1 MRKNFSLTLKEVLG
15 YSNKEA
21 FLLGHG
27 EMSTEHLILGIYRMG
42 EGKAIE
48 IFYLLQ
54 VDLQQVKKK
63 IDIKDNFRHLNL
75 ENKICRIEMTQQ
87 VERILNTTFLEAK
100 IFKFRVINTA
110 HLLLSILRDEND
122 PVTKILSR
130 LEINYDKFMQK
141 VNIQNYYQNPKI
153 TESFRQ
159 SDFLDYKNK
168 IISTPVLDNFCR
180 DLTLMALQ
188 GKIDQV
194 VGREKEVERICQ
206 ILSRMKK
213 NNPLLIGEPG
223 VGKTAIAEGLAYR
236 IVKGK
241 VSRLLYQRKIFMLDL
256 PSLVAGTK
264 FRGQFEERIK
274 ACMNELLNNKDIILF
289 IDEIHTIIGA
299 GGAQGSLDASNIFKP
314 ALAKGELQCIG
325 ATTLDEYREYI
336 ERDGALS
343 RRFQNIIIDPT
354 SSEETIVIL
363 NKIKTQYEN
372 HHNVLYTDKAIEACV
387 NLTKRYIS
395 DRYFPDKA
403 IDALDEA
410 GTIVNMINIKIYNDI
425 TILEKKI
432 KCFRDKKYKMIK
444 NNNYEEAVQLMKKEK
459 KIEKELIKAKRNW
472 EKTSK
477 DNSEMVNEKNVAQVV
492 SMMTGIPIG
501 RLVKSEIKK
510 LINMSELIKKRIIGQ
525 DEAVEKTIRAIQ
537 RNRAGLKDPAR
548 PIGIFIFLGQTGV
561 GKTQLAKI
569 IAQEFFDS
577 EDALIRIDMSE
588 YMEKNSVSRLI
599 GAPPGYVGYEEGGQL
614 TEAVRRKPYSV
625 ILLDEL
631 EKAHSDIFNLLL
643 QVMDDGNITDSY
655 GKKID
660 FRNTI
665 IIFTSNIGTREFTEF
680 GKGVGYE
687 TSYEKNYTDHYLN
700 NSIKTKLKEVFSP
713 EFINRIDDIII
724 FNSLKRRDIC
734 MILDLELNKIINRM
748 FELGYT
754 LHLSKDAK
762 TFIADKGYDK
772 NHGARPLKR
781 ALQKFVED
789 LISENIIHENI
800 SKGDSLFLRKNKNK
814 ILLSTLKNLF
824 ALVFSFFFSS
834 SSFVDFLNS
843 FNPIPNPFISSVIF
857 LPTK

>member
-1 MRKNFSLTLKEVLG
+1 MRMRKNFSLTLKEVLG

-27 EMSTEHLILGIYRMG
+27 EISTEHLIFGIYRMG

-48 IFYLLQ
+48 IFNLLQ
-54 VDLQQVKKK
+54 VDLQKIKKK
-63 IDIKDNFRHLNL
+63 IDIKDNIRHLNL
-75 ENKICRIEMTQQ
+75 ENKVYRIEMTQQ
-87 VERILNTTFLEAK
+87 VERILNTIFLEAK
-100 IFKFRVINTA
+100 VFKFRVINTA
-110 HLLLSILRDEND
+110 HLLLSVLRDNND
-122 PVTKILSR
+122 PITKILSK
-130 LEINYDKFMQK
+130 LEINYDNFMQK
-141 VNIQNYYQNPKI
+141 VNIQNYSQTPKI

-159 SDFLDYKNK
+159 SDSSYYKNK

-180 DLTLMALQ
+180 DLSLMALQ
-188 GKIDQV
+188 GKIDKV

-206 ILSRMKK
+206 ILSRVKK
-213 NNPLLIGEPG
+213 NNPLLIGESG
-223 VGKTAIAEGLAYR
+223 VGKTALAEGLAYR

-274 ACMNELLNNKDIILF
+274 ACMNELLKNKDIILF

-336 ERDGALS
+336 ERDGALA
-343 RRFQNIIIDPT
+343 RRFQNVIIDPT

-363 NKIKTQYEN
+363 NNIKTQYET
-372 HHNVLYTDKAIEACV
+372 HHNVIYTDQAIEACV
-387 NLTKRYIS
+387 NLTKRYIP
-395 DRYFPDKA
+395 DRNFPDKA

-410 GTIVNMINIKIYNDI
+410 GSVLHMINLKHSNDI
-425 TILEKKI
+425 SILEKKI
-432 KCFRDKKYKMIK
+432 KCLIDKKNKMIK

-459 KIEKELIKAKRNW
+459 KIEKELIKAKVNW
-472 EKTSK
+472 KKNT
-477 DNSEMVNEKNVAQVV
+477 NSEIVNEDNIAQVV
-492 SMMTGIPIG
+492 SIMTGIPVG
-501 RLVKSEIKK
+501 RIVRSEMKK
-510 LINMSELIKKRIIGQ
+510 LINMYELIKRRLIGQ

-548 PIGIFIFLGQTGV
+548 PIGIFIFLGKTGV
-561 GKTQLAKI
+561 GKTQLARI
-569 IAQEFFDS
+569 LAQELFDS

-631 EKAHSDIFNLLL
+631 EKAHSDIFNILL

-655 GKKID
+655 GKRID

-680 GKGVGYE
+680 GKGIGYIPVYEDKLTE
-687 TSYEKNYTDHYLN
+687 TYFN
-700 NSIKTKLKEVFSP
+700 NSIKTKLKEFFSP

-724 FNSLKRRDIC
+724 FNYLKRRDIC

-754 LHLSKDAK
+754 LHISKEAK
-762 TFIADKGYDK
+762 TFIAEKGYDK

-781 ALQKFVED
+781 ALQKFVEG
-789 LISENIIHENI
+789 LISDNIIHANI
-800 SKGDSLFLRKNKNK
+800 NKGDYLFLRNYKNK
-814 ILLSTLKNLF
+814 ILLSTFKK
-824 ALVFSFFFSS
+824 
-834 SSFVDFLNS
+834 
-843 FNPIPNPFISSVIF
+843 PIRE
-857 LPTK
+857 

>member
-1 MRKNFSLTLKEVLG
+1 MRMRKNFSLTLKEILED
-15 YSNKEA
+15 SNKEA

-27 EMSTEHLILGIYRMG
+27 EISTDHLVLGIYRMG

-48 IFYLLQ
+48 IFNILK
-54 VDLQQVKKK
+54 VDLKKIKKK
-63 IDIKDNFRHLNL
+63 IELKENLRHLNI
-75 ENKICRIEMTQQ
+75 ENKRNRIEMTQQ
-87 VERILNTTFLEAK
+87 VERILNTNFLEAK
-100 IFKFRVINTA
+100 VFHVKIINSA
-110 HLLLSILRDEND
+110 HLLLSIIRDEND
-122 PVTKILSR
+122 PITRILNK
-130 LEINYDKFMQK
+130 LDITYEKFMQK
-141 VNIQNYYQNPKI
+141 VKIKKPQNPKL
-153 TESFRQ
+153 TELSRH
-159 SDFLDYKNK
+159 SDFSDYKNK
-168 IISTPVLDNFCR
+168 RLNTPVLDNFCR

-194 VGREKEVERICQ
+194 VGREKEVERVCQ
-206 ILSRMKK
+206 ILCRLKK

-223 VGKTAIAEGLAYR
+223 VGKTAIAEGLAYK

-241 VSRLLYQRKIFMLDL
+241 VSRLLFQRKIFMLDL
-256 PSLVAGTK
+256 TRLIAGTK

-274 ACMNELLNNKDIILF
+274 ACMNELLKNKDIILF

-299 GGAQGSLDASNIFKP
+299 GGAQGTLDVSNIFKP

-354 SSEETIVIL
+354 SSDETIVIL
-363 NKIKTQYEN
+363 NNIKTQYEK
-372 HHNVLYTDKAIEACV
+372 HHQVFYTDQAIEACV
-387 NLTKRYIS
+387 NLTKRYIP

-403 IDALDEA
+403 IDVLDEA
-410 GTIVNMINIKIYNDI
+410 GSVLHMINVKGYNDI
-425 TILEKKI
+425 ILLEKKI
-432 KCFRDKKYKMIK
+432 NSFSDKKYKMIK

-477 DNSEMVNEKNVAQVV
+477 DNSKMVNEKNVAQVI
-492 SMMTGIPIG
+492 SGMTGIPVG
-501 RLVKSEIKK
+501 RIEKSEMKK
-510 LINMSELIKKRIIGQ
+510 LLNLYELIKKRLIGQ

-537 RNRAGLKDPAR
+537 RNRAGLKDPYR
-548 PIGIFIFLGQTGV
+548 PIGNFLFLGKTGV

-569 IAQEFFDS
+569 IAKEFFDS
-577 EDALIRIDMSE
+577 EEALIRIDMSE

-599 GAPPGYVGYEEGGQL
+599 GAPPGYVGYDEGGQL

-631 EKAHSDIFNLLL
+631 EKAHPDIFNILL
-643 QVMDDGNITDSY
+643 QMMDDGNLTDNY

-665 IIFTSNIGTREFTEF
+665 LIFTSNIGTRELTDF
-680 GKGVGYE
+680 GKGIGFE
-687 TSYEKNYTDHYLN
+687 KSYEKNNTGYNIN
-700 NSIKTKLKEVFSP
+700 NSIKTRLKEVFSP

-748 FELGYT
+748 FELGFT
-754 LHLSKDAK
+754 LLLSKKAI

-772 NHGARPLKR
+772 TNGARPLKR
-781 ALQKFVED
+781 VLQKFVED
-789 LISENIIHENI
+789 LISDNIFNENIR
-800 SKGDSLFLRKNKNK
+800 KGDALFLKNYKNK
-814 ILLSTLKNLF
+814 IQLSTFKKPLRLRKY
-824 ALVFSFFFSS
+824 
-834 SSFVDFLNS
+834 D
-843 FNPIPNPFISSVIF
+843 
-857 LPTK
+857 